1 MFEIMSGFPEDVL
14 AVRGKGR
21 VSAEDYRDTLIPEA
35 LRRIKQHR
43 SLRLLC
49 FLGPEFEGMTPG
61 AVWADTKLGLAHWG
75 DFGRMAVVTDM
86 EWITNAVRLFAPLFH
101 HPVRAFSTAEFDAAR
116 SWILQTGG

>member
-1 MFEIMSGFPEDVL
+1 MFEIMPGFPEDVL

-49 FLGPEFEGMTPG
+49 FLGAGVRGHDAG
-61 AVWADTKLGLAHWG
+61 ARLGRHQAWL
-75 DFGRMAVVTDM
+75 
-86 EWITNAVRLFAPLFH
+86 
-101 HPVRAFSTAEFDAAR
+101 
-116 SWILQTGG
+116 